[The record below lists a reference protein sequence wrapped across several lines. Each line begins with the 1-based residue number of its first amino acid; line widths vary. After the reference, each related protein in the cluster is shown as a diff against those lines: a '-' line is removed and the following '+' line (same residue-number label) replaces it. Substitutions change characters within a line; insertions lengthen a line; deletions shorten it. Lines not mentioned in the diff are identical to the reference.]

1 MQKRKA
7 HGDESAALATAARC
21 TPQVKPLREPK
32 RAKRA
37 PSSYSMP
44 PSSSTSSS
52 SSSSLPAVAVV
63 ADAHTPISLE
73 LPHRP
78 ALSTAAVLANTSTA
92 CDPTPHD
99 VRQDVALYLR
109 SNELVAQPCARR
121 IGQQQNNAHVRM
133 VDRAVIVNML
143 SAIHENVD
151 VYAVAVSGD
160 VEFRPPLP
168 PCTLFKA
175 VNFLDRYDDS
185 SPYCYYSCYC
195 LHVVN
200 PQESHIFDRY
210 SSVAVSPFSLSKSQT
225 QQEWQRWP

>member
-37 PSSYSMP
+37 PSSYSVP

-52 SSSSLPAVAVV
+52 SSSSPSSLPAAAVAAANGA

-92 CDPTPHD
+92 RDPTPHD

-121 IGQQQNNAHVRM
+121 IGQQQNIGIYG
-133 VDRAVIVNML
+133 DRA
-143 SAIHENVD
+143 SAEMCD
-151 VYAVAVSGD
+151 
-160 VEFRPPLP
+160 E
-168 PCTLFKA
+168 
-175 VNFLDRYDDS
+175 
-185 SPYCYYSCYC
+185 C
-195 LHVVN
+195 LH
-200 PQESHIFDRY
+200 
-210 SSVAVSPFSLSKSQT
+210 
-225 QQEWQRWP
+225 